1 MDTPATNET
10 PVKRKKGLTKK
21 LVISMLLVGAL
32 PLLIGLFL
40 AFYQGTQ
47 KIQEVNGASFEA
59 LASETA
65 RKLDL
70 VVAEEISQTSLM
82 TTDVNIIQFLEEQR
96 DALSTLPAETLAEFL
111 NQEQAAWDAGE
122 ADITQRIT
130 QGPIAD
136 NLKKQIEGTYIDPGH
151 PIPIITRSTTRAL
164 YITDI
169 LGRIVASLDTNPAYR
184 HDQEQWWQGAFHKG
198 VGQPFLSPVA
208 FDPQLQTYTFTL
220 ALPIMDSLRY
230 EAIGVLRRVYDTK
243 EFFAPSIDTIRFGE
257 TGHVMLID
265 SRGVVLSCPILPT
278 GTSLSDNRLIPLV
291 TPRHAGWTPAPSDG
305 HGGQDTSII
314 GFAPLA
320 NTSRVTQASNGLG
333 WHMFVWQSSEELF
346 APIQQF
352 FRWTAGF
359 GLLGVGL
366 LVTLGYLAAHRIA
379 SPIRQLQ
386 EAARRIG
393 RGEFQE
399 PITISTGDEIEE
411 LAEEINR
418 MNQQLASQFA
428 GLESQVELKTQ
439 EVKYLQESTSQI
451 LDSVPD
457 PVFMITRNNMIEY
470 LNQASKD
477 ALELSE
483 NGSIIGS
490 PLFQILKVDKKT
502 QVKLEQEI
510 HAIQTTSLQSALP
523 SLSTPSIEELR
534 DPLAQAGW
542 DQSVGTRP
550 ELQMR
555 HRTYRYR
562 WFTVEAAPGKDAFVG
577 LVLRDTTEES
587 ALQDRLIQG
596 EKLASLG
603 VLSSGIGHELNNPLV
618 GVIGLGEAIQDE
630 EDINNMKGYAR
641 DIVQHGKRMA
651 TIIRDFTGQMTNQSL
666 EAKGPIDIHTQLTRA
681 MNVVQA
687 QFPKPAITIHTEFGS
702 LPLLRANPY
711 ELEQAFTNILTNA
724 YQATKGEGTIDITTA
739 CHEGNIQIRIADTG
753 SGIAPTHL
761 PKVFDP
767 FFTTKSQGEG
777 SGLGLTVS
785 YRIVK
790 KLGGQIRLED
800 NAGHGTVC
808 HITIPV
814 PAEYPTPRKDHES

>member
-1 MDTPATNET
+1 MDASTTT
-10 PVKRKKGLTKK
+10 TSRVKRKKGLTKK
-21 LVISMLLVGAL
+21 LVLSMLLVGAL

-40 AFYQGTQ
+40 AFHQGKQ
-47 KIQEVNGASFEA
+47 KIQEVNGASFKA

-70 VVAEEISQTSLM
+70 VVADEVSQTSLL
-82 TTDVNIIQFLEEQR
+82 TTDVNLIRFLEEQR
-96 DALSTLPAETLAEFL
+96 DRLSTLTAADLSEVLT
-111 NQEQAAWDAGE
+111 QEQTAWDAG
-122 ADITQRIT
+122 DMDITKRITQR
-130 QGPIAD
+130 PIAD
-136 NLKKQIEGTYIDPGH
+136 NLKKHIEGTYIDPGH
-151 PIPIITRSTTRAL
+151 PIPIITRSATRAL

-169 LGRIVASLDTNPAYR
+169 AGRVVASLDSNPSYLHA
-184 HDQEQWWQGAFHKG
+184 QEQWWQGAFHKG
-198 VGQPFLSPVA
+198 VGQPYLSPVA
-208 FDPQLQTYTFTL
+208 FDPQFQTYTFTL

-230 EAIGVLRRVYDTK
+230 EAIGVLRRVYDAK

-278 GTSLSDNRLIPLV
+278 GTTLSDNQLIPLV
-291 TPRHAGWTPAPSDG
+291 TPMQAGWTPAPSDG
-305 HGGQDTSII
+305 HGGQSRSII

-320 NTSRVTQASNGLG
+320 NISRITQASNGLG

-346 APIQQF
+346 GPIQQF

-366 LVTLGYLAAHRIA
+366 LVTLGYLAAQRIS
-379 SPIRQLQ
+379 SPILQLQ

-399 PITISTGDEIEE
+399 PLAISTGDEIEE

-428 GLESQVELKTQ
+428 GLESQVQLKTE

-457 PVFMITRNNMIEY
+457 PVFMITKKNTIEY

-477 ALELSE
+477 VLGLSE

-490 PLFQILKVDKKT
+490 PLFQILKVDPKT
-502 QVKLEQEI
+502 QNKLEDEI
-510 HAIQTTSLQSALP
+510 HSIQSTSLQLDIP
-523 SLSTPSIEELR
+523 LLSTPAISELR
-534 DPLAQAGW
+534 DPLAQSGW
-542 DQSVGTRP
+542 DQPVGTRP
-550 ELQMR
+550 ELRMH

-562 WFTVEAAPGKDAFVG
+562 CFTVDAGPGKEACVG

-630 EDINNMKGYAR
+630 EDISNMKGYAK

-651 TIIRDFTGQMTNQSL
+651 SIIRDFTGQMTSQSP
-666 EAKGPIDIHTQLTRA
+666 ATKGSIDIHTQLTRA
-681 MNVVQA
+681 MNVVQT
-687 QFPKPAITIHTEFGS
+687 QFPNPAITMHTEFGS
-702 LPLLRANPY
+702 IPLLGANPY

-724 YQATKGEGTIDITTA
+724 FQAIQGTGTIDITTA
-739 CHEGNIQIRIADTG
+739 FNEGHIHIRIADSG

-785 YRIVK
+785 YRIIK
-790 KLGGQIRLED
+790 KLGGKIRLED
-800 NAGHGTVC
+800 NANQGTVC

-814 PAEYPTPRKDHES
+814 PAEHTPPGKEPS